1 MPIPPPK
8 KRSLAEPGDEKLS
21 RGEAIIRR
29 IGIPA
34 QPHVLM
40 EINRLVRQPDV
51 NFEEVS
57 QLVEQDVSL
66 SAKVIKVASSPF
78 FGGSNEQFRS
88 VKAALLKLG
97 VKHFANGVMSVAL
110 RESFEKFGPLA
121 KEFWKHSSIIARISQ
136 EIAEMYQPEYAED
149 AYTVGLFH
157 DMAAVMLQKYEFRYR
172 GLTKRALLLDLGVI
186 EDETK
191 LLMSDHAS
199 VGYLFAKSWSIPA
212 QMLDAIHYHHSA
224 DYTLHSKQEARILKA
239 ILQLAELFY
248 NRETDPGQ
256 MYLYGN
262 EAQDAL
268 LDTICAELEIDRG
281 NDLDELDNVLVPLYA
296 DIKDA
301 S

>member
-1 MPIPPPK
+1 MAIPPPK
-8 KRSLAEPGDEKLS
+8 SKSLADSGDEKLV

-34 QPHVLM
+34 QPYVLM
-40 EINRLVRQPDV
+40 EINRLVRKPDV

-57 QLVEQDVSL
+57 ALVEQDVSL

-78 FGGSNEQFRS
+78 FGGANDQFHS

-136 EIAEMYQPEYAED
+136 EIAEMYCPEFAED

-172 GLTKRALLLDLGVI
+172 GLTRKALLLDLGVI
-186 EDETK
+186 EEETR

-199 VGYLFAKSWSIPA
+199 VGYLFAKSWSVPP
-212 QMLDAIHYHHSA
+212 QMLDAIHYHHNR
-224 DYTLHSKQEARILKA
+224 DYTLHKDKDARVLKA

-248 NRETDPGQ
+248 NRETTPGQ
-256 MYLYGN
+256 LDLYAN
-262 EAQDAL
+262 QEQDEL
-268 LDTICAELEIDRG
+268 MDTICAELEIDRG
-281 NDLDELDNVLVPLYA
+281 NDLTEIDNTLVPLYA
-296 DIKDA
+296 QIKDA